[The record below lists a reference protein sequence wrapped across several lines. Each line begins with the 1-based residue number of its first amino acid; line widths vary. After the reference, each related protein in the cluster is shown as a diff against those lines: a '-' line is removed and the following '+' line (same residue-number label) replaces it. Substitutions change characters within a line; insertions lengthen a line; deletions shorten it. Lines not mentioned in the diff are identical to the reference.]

1 MVNRIFK
8 RKRCGSDADDA
19 LDTLIRINLG
29 VNRGAGA
36 DRARIGQ
43 SDREAFAFAGGKLQE
58 TSISHHAGAECER
71 RRNVVGAARL
81 LLFEAADFFSQT
93 ELLFAEFGEFGLN
106 FGGFFN
112 RGQLS

>member
-1 MVNRIFK
+1 MMNRIFE
-8 RKRCGSDADDA
+8 RKRCGSDADNA

-29 VNRGAGA
+29 INRGAGT
-36 DRARIGQ
+36 DRVRISQ
-43 SDREAFAFAGGKLQE
+43 SNREAFAFTGSKLQE
-58 TSISHHAGAECER
+58 TCISHHTGAECER
-71 RRNVVGAARL
+71 RGNVVGAARL

-93 ELLFAEFGEFGLN
+93 KLLFAEFGEFGLN